1 MVTWYRLLENAKSP
15 LEVVAVARDYLAT
28 WTPEE
33 IVRLPASVR
42 PGKLRDERDIEELH
56 ARLVEEY
63 RASKASGPALDALQ
77 RLTTFMVR
85 AAIRISELS
94 EERPTAEPGDDSSD
108 PKSAAP
114 RSRH

>member
-1 MVTWYRLLENAKSP
+1 MVTWYRLLDNAKNS

-33 IVRLPASVR
+33 IARLPEALR

-56 ARLVEEY
+56 AKLVDEY
-63 RASKASGPALDALQ
+63 RASKASGLALDALQ

-94 EERPTAEPGDDSSD
+94 EKRPTAGPADGSSE